1 MQVFRFVLKFY
12 PWKKNVIDS
21 FLQPSTQEINV
32 VLLCLSGMTKEHID
46 HFGT

>member
-1 MQVFRFVLKFY
+1 MQVFLFVLKSFIHE
-12 PWKKNVIDS
+12 KNVIDS